1 MSNEKRMITS
11 EDFDLA
17 VQLIANYKLQLDKE
31 LKDFSIRNQKI
42 NIQGDIKES
51 TFRVLQKY
59 YQIHYAT
66 RLQWEDLKAMDRHLL
81 KTLDYDKIKL
91 LKGYKR
97 MSLYNLKKLM
107 IAHSILENEEFDL
120 NKSKLDFDYS

>member
-1 MSNEKRMITS
+1 MSTEKKMITS
-11 EDFDLA
+11 QEFDLA
-17 VQLIANYKLQLDKE
+17 VQLIADYKLQLDKE
-31 LKDFSIRNQKI
+31 LKDVLIKNQKI

-66 RLQWEDLKAMDRHLL
+66 RLQWEDLKTMDRHLL
-81 KTLDYDKIKL
+81 ETLDYDKIKL

-107 IAHSILENEEFDL
+107 IAHSIMEEEEFEL
-120 NKSKLDFDYS
+120 NKL

>member
-1 MSNEKRMITS
+1 MSNEKKMITS
-11 EDFDLA
+11 LEFDIA
-17 VQLIANYKLQLDKE
+17 VQLISDYKLQLDKE
-31 LKDFSIRNQKI
+31 LKDVLNRNQKI

-66 RLQWEDLKAMDRHLL
+66 KLQWEDLKAMDRHLL
-81 KTLDYDKIKL
+81 ETLDYDKIKL

-97 MSLYNLKKLM
+97 MSLYNLKRLM
-107 IAHSILENEEFDL
+107 IAHSIREEEEFDL
-120 NKSKLDFDYS
+120 NKL

>member
-1 MSNEKRMITS
+1 MSNEKKMITS
-11 EDFDLA
+11 LEFDIA
-17 VQLIANYKLQLDKE
+17 VQLIADYKLQLDKE
-31 LKDFSIRNQKI
+31 LKDVLSRNQKI

-66 RLQWEDLKAMDRHLL
+66 KLQWEDLKAMDRHLL
-81 KTLDYDKIKL
+81 ETLDYDKIKL

-97 MSLYNLKKLM
+97 MSLYNLKRLM
-107 IAHSILENEEFDL
+107 IAHSIREEEEFDL
-120 NKSKLDFDYS
+120 NKL